1 VPRQLY
7 DLAAAEADRRFSPY
21 CWRTRLALAHKG
33 LPVET
38 IAWRFADKPAIAFSG
53 QDRVPVLVD
62 GDRVIADSW
71 KIAVYLEEAYPD
83 RPSLFGGPQA
93 MAVTRFLN
101 GWADGVVV
109 PAMSRMLVSD
119 IYGQVH
125 DGDRAYFRASREARF
140 GTTLE
145 ALHAER
151 DGRVPAFRQLL
162 EPVRTMLAAQ
172 PYFCGVL
179 PAYADYI
186 VFGCFQWARCIS
198 ALRLLAADDPVFA
211 WRERMLDAFE
221 GLARKSPGYDVAA

>member
-21 CWRTRLALAHKG
+21 CWRTKLALAHKG

-38 IAWRFADKPAIAFSG
+38 IAWRFTEKAAIAFSG

-62 GDRVIADSW
+62 DDRVVADSW

-83 RPSLFGGPQA
+83 RPSLFGGPDA
-93 MAVTRFLN
+93 MAVTRFVN
-101 GWADGVVV
+101 AWADGVVV

-119 IYGQVH
+119 IYPQLH
-125 DGDRAYFRASREARF
+125 HADRAYFRASREARF

-151 DGRVPAFRQLL
+151 DGHVPAFRQLL
-162 EPVRTMLAAQ
+162 EPVRTMLGVQ
-172 PYFCGVL
+172 PYFCGTL

-211 WRERMLDAFE
+211 WRERMLDAFD